1 MSKNFIT
8 LLFTSSKTEPAFLSA
23 SRLCELN
30 VDINGVEPSDLYAPP
45 HILVIP
51 IFLELFVLLFFL
63 FSGFR
68 LKTSLFGGE

>member
-8 LLFTSSKTEPAFLSA
+8 RLFTSSKTEPAFLSD

-51 IFLELFVLLFFL
+51 VFLELIYAIN
-63 FSGFR
+63 FSYSPAFD
-68 LKTSLFGGE
+68 